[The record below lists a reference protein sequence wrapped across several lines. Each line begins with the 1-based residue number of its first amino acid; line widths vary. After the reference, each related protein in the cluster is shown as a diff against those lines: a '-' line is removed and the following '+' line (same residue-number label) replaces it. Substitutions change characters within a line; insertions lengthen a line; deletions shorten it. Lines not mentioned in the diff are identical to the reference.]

1 MLLGLESLGGRVMPD
16 LVHRLIR
23 LNGGLAA
30 SSDCITRPFWFP
42 LGSAVVTTSVAEIE
56 LMSRVM
62 TTTTSRPVSIFS
74 SRYNLNPVIEVR
86 RRY

>member
-30 SSDCITRPFWFP
+30 PSDCITRPFWFP
-42 LGSAVVTTSVAEIE
+42 LGKANVTTSVAEIE
-56 LMSRVM
+56 LMSRA
-62 TTTTSRPVSIFS
+62 S
-74 SRYNLNPVIEVR
+74 
-86 RRY
+86 